1 MSHTDDLSPHSWL
14 LPPFQP
20 PWWLRGAHAQTLAA
34 AYWPARLPE
43 HRAVARQ
50 VELDDGDIVVV
61 HDDCPD
67 GWPCDGRV
75 ALLVHGLGGCHRSP
89 LLVRLATKLN
99 ARGVRVFRWDMRG
112 CGAGVGL
119 AGRPYHAGCSD
130 DLRRVIESVLQ
141 WCSAGL
147 MDAERKE
154 DQVRQF
160 MFSPNANGVG
170 VGDTGDN
177 EVAPQIARTPLALR
191 LNEPL
196 EASRVRLTLFG
207 VSLSGNIVLK
217 YLGELPESV
226 PSQVVQAVV
235 VNPPIDLAASVR
247 TLAGRI
253 NRMYDRH
260 FVGSLTRHLAE
271 RLQLRPDAPLPDVTK
286 PPRTLYE
293 FDDWYTAP
301 MSGFPDADT
310 YYAKCSAAQF
320 VPQITTP
327 TTIITS
333 RNDPMVPVEMFSPDR
348 VCYPDAVRLAIA
360 NGGGH
365 VGYIARA
372 GLDPDVHW
380 LDWRIVELITAH

>member
-1 MSHTDDLSPHSWL
+1 
-14 LPPFQP
+14 
-20 PWWLRGAHAQTLAA
+20 
-34 AYWPARLPE
+34 
-43 HRAVARQ
+43 
-50 VELDDGDIVVV
+50 
-61 HDDCPD
+61 
-67 GWPCDGRV
+67 
-75 ALLVHGLGGCHRSP
+75 
-89 LLVRLATKLN
+89 
-99 ARGVRVFRWDMRG
+99 MRG

-130 DLRRVIESVLQ
+130 DLRCVIASVLG
-141 WCSAGL
+141 WCS
-147 MDAERKE
+147 DA
-154 DQVRQF
+154 RQ
-160 MFSPNANGVG
+160 A
-170 VGDTGDN
+170 
-177 EVAPQIARTPLALR
+177 AAC
-191 LNEPL
+191 
-196 EASRVRLTLFG
+196 RLTLFG

-217 YLGELPESV
+217 YLGESPESV
-226 PSQVVQAVV
+226 PSQVVQGIV

-247 TLAGRI
+247 TLDGRI

-260 FVGSLTRHLAE
+260 FVGSLTRHLVE
-271 RLQLRPDAPLPDVTK
+271 RQRLRPDAPMPDVTK

-301 MSGFPDADT
+301 MSGFPNADT

-320 VPQITTP
+320 VLHIQTP

-348 VCYPDAVRLAIA
+348 VCYPNAVRLAIA

-380 LDWRIVELITAH
+380 LDWRVIELVIAH

>member
-1 MSHTDDLSPHSWL
+1 MSYTDDLSPHSWT

-20 PWWLRGAHAQTLAA
+20 PWWLRSAHAQTLAA

-67 GWPCDGRV
+67 GWPSDGRV
-75 ALLVHGLGGCHRSP
+75 ALLAHGLGGCHRSP
-89 LLVRLATKLN
+89 LLVRLAAKLTE
-99 ARGVRVFRWDMRG
+99 RGVRVFRWDMRG

-130 DLRRVIESVLQ
+130 DLRRVIASVLG
-141 WCSAGL
+141 WCSDAGQ
-147 MDAERKE
+147 A
-154 DQVRQF
+154 
-160 MFSPNANGVG
+160 A
-170 VGDTGDN
+170 
-177 EVAPQIARTPLALR
+177 AC
-191 LNEPL
+191 
-196 EASRVRLTLFG
+196 RLTLFG

-217 YLGELPESV
+217 YLGESPESV
-226 PSQVVQAVV
+226 PSQVVQGIV

-247 TLAGRI
+247 TLDGGI

-260 FVGSLTRHLAE
+260 FVGSLTRHLVE
-271 RLQLRPDAPLPDVTK
+271 RQRLRPDAPMPDVTK

-301 MSGFPDADT
+301 MSGYPDADT
-310 YYAKCSAAQF
+310 YYTRCSAAQF
-320 VPQITTP
+320 VPHIQTP

-348 VCYPDAVRLAIA
+348 VRYPDAVRLAIA

-380 LDWRIVELITAH
+380 LDWRVVELIIAH

>member
-1 MSHTDDLSPHSWL
+1 MSTIDNRSSCLWQ

-67 GWPCDGRV
+67 IWPCDGRV

-89 LLVRLATKLN
+89 LLVRLTAKLN
-99 ARGVRVFRWDMRG
+99 ACGVRVFRWDMRG
-112 CGAGVGL
+112 CGAGIGL
-119 AGRPYHAGCSD
+119 ASRPYHAGCTD
-130 DLRRVIESVLQ
+130 DLRRVIASVLK
-141 WCSAGL
+141 WCSPEVNATTRSSLQFRPHSPSVEHSEAPHSESAG
-147 MDAERKE
+147 DIEESSAA
-154 DQVRQF
+154 RQ
-160 MFSPNANGVG
+160 
-170 VGDTGDN
+170 
-177 EVAPQIARTPLALR
+177 
-191 LNEPL
+191 
-196 EASRVRLTLFG
+196 ASACRLTLFG

-217 YLGELPESV
+217 YLGESPESV
-226 PSQVVQAVV
+226 PSQVVQGLV
-235 VNPPIDLAASVR
+235 VNPPIDLAASVK
-247 TLAGRI
+247 TLDGRI

-271 RLQLRPDAPLPDVTK
+271 RQRLRPDAPMPAVTK

-301 MSGFPDADT
+301 MSGFPNADT

-320 VPQITTP
+320 VPFIQTP

-348 VCYPDAVRLAIA
+348 VRYPAAVRLAIA

-380 LDWRIVELITAH
+380 LDWRVVELVTAH

>member
-1 MSHTDDLSPHSWL
+1 MSTLDDRSLYRWP

-34 AYWPARLPE
+34 AYWPARLPA

-75 ALLVHGLGGCHRSP
+75 ALLAHGLGGCHRSP
-89 LLVRLATKLN
+89 LLVRLAAKLT

-119 AGRPYHAGCSD
+119 AGRPYHAGCTD
-130 DLRRVIESVLQ
+130 DLRRVIESVLG
-141 WCSAGL
+141 WCSAG
-147 MDAERKE
+147 EH
-154 DQVRQF
+154 
-160 MFSPNANGVG
+160 
-170 VGDTGDN
+170 
-177 EVAPQIARTPLALR
+177 VATC
-191 LNEPL
+191 
-196 EASRVRLTLFG
+196 RLTLFG
-207 VSLSGNIVLK
+207 VSLSGNMLLK
-217 YLGELPESV
+217 SLGESPESV
-226 PSQVVQAVV
+226 PPAVVQAIV

-247 TLAGRI
+247 TLDGRI

-260 FVGSLTRHLAE
+260 FVGSLLRHLAE
-271 RLQLRPDAPLPDVTK
+271 RQRLRPDAPMPDLTK

-320 VPQITTP
+320 VPFIQTP

-333 RNDPMVPVEMFSPDR
+333 RNDPMIPIEMFSPDR
-348 VCYPDAVRLAIA
+348 VRYPEAVRLVIA

-365 VGYIARA
+365 VGYIARP

-380 LDWRIVELITAH
+380 LDWRVVELVTAS

>member
-1 MSHTDDLSPHSWL
+1 MSIINPGSPVPWL

-20 PWWLRGAHAQTLAA
+20 QWWLRSAHAQTLAA

-50 VELDDGDIVVV
+50 VELEDGDVVVV

-67 GWPCDGRV
+67 GWPSDGRV
-75 ALLVHGLGGCHRSP
+75 ALLTHGLGGCHRSP
-89 LLVRLATKLN
+89 LLVRLAAKLN
-99 ARGVRVFRWDMRG
+99 ERGVRVFRWDMRG

-130 DLRRVIESVLQ
+130 DFRRVIESVLS
-141 WCSAGL
+141 WCSTGVNAVTSRCL
-147 MDAERKE
+147 QR
-154 DQVRQF
+154 
-160 MFSPNANGVG
+160 SPHSPRA
-170 VGDTGDN
+170 
-177 EVAPQIARTPLALR
+177 VAPEAPHAESAGDIEESSAVPQTP
-191 LNEPL
+191 
-196 EASRVRLTLFG
+196 SCRLTLFG
-207 VSLSGNIVLK
+207 VSLSGNMVLK
-217 YLGELPESV
+217 YLGESPDAV
-226 PSQVVQAVV
+226 PSQVVQAIS
-235 VNPPIDLAASVR
+235 VNPPIDLAWCVR
-247 TLAGRI
+247 TLDGPI

-260 FVGSLTRHLAE
+260 FVGTLTRQVAE
-271 RLQLRPDAPLPDVTK
+271 TQRLRPAS
-286 PPRTLYE
+286 PRPAESRQPRRLYE

-310 YYAKCSAAQF
+310 YYAKCSAGQF
-320 VPQITTP
+320 IPQIVTP

-348 VCYPDAVRLAIA
+348 VRYPDAVRLAIA
-360 NGGGH
+360 GGGGH

-380 LDWRIVELITAH
+380 LDWRVVELVTAH